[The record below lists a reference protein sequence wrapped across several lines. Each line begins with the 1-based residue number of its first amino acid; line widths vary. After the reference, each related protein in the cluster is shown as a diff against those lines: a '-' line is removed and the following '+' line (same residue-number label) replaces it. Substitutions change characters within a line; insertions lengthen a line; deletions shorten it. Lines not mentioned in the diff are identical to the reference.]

1 MIVVEEEDGGATF
14 AGSNFVSVSVSV
26 SVSVPNPG
34 FVFVGSVFGS
44 GSGSGFIKVVND
56 LS

>member
-14 AGSNFVSVSVSV
+14 AGSNFVSVSV